1 MFDRDFTPQMAREL
15 YTALEVCD
23 EQLAAK
29 LVMTALEQTAN
40 TLAHLVNDGAP
51 MFDENDVKEQ
61 AASYVRDVMDDFTNM
76 LVRRIE
82 SKQFS
87 MDVKVQVSLN
97 D

>member
-15 YTALEVCD
+15 YIALEVRG

-29 LVMTALEQTAN
+29 LAMTALEQAAD
-40 TLAHLVNDGAP
+40 TLADLVNDGSP
-51 MFDENDVKEQ
+51 MFDENDVKEH
-61 AASYVRDVMDDFTNM
+61 AAAYMRDVMDDFTNE
-76 LVRRIE
+76 LVRHIE